1 MFLLIDKP
9 RGMTSHDVV
18 DRVRKITG
26 EKRVGHAGTLDP
38 NATGLLIIGVG
49 RESTKRLWTIS
60 AGKKSY
66 VAEICLG
73 EVRDTD
79 DVEGKVI
86 SKSKSKRVS
95 LEKIENTLRK
105 FIGEQEQVPPLYSAI
120 KISGRKAYE
129 MARKG
134 KEIKLK
140 PRKVVVYSTKV
151 LDYRYPILKIAA
163 EVSSGTYIRSLARDI
178 GDKLGTGA
186 YLKELRR
193 TRIGKFDIKESVG
206 LEELSETDIGTHAIH
221 LD

>member
-26 EKRVGHAGTLDP
+26 EKRVGHAGTLDQ